1 MQRTENT
8 MTQALPLALAL
19 MIGGGAAVQTA
30 MLSSIGRQRGPAEA
44 GWQSILA
51 TVVGV
56 ALILA
61 VRSLRGDAPALPA
74 PLDRAPVQLAV
85 AAVAATGLVFTVRG
99 LEPYYLIVGF
109 FGLAFIVGAA
119 ALTPKL
125 GIALFLSAT
134 IAGQLVGALV
144 LDQIGAFGN
153 PVHSLNLARAAGVG
167 ALLAG
172 VVLVRG
178 AGR

>member
-1 MQRTENT
+1 
-8 MTQALPLALAL
+8 MTQSVPLALAL
-19 MIGGGAAVQTA
+19 FIGAGAAVQTA
-30 MLSSIGRQRGPAEA
+30 MLSAIGRQRGPAEA
-44 GWQSILA
+44 AWQSILA

-56 ALILA
+56 AVILA
-61 VRSLRGDAPALPA
+61 VRALRDDPPSLPA
-74 PLDRAPVQLAV
+74 PLDRAPVQFAV
-85 AAVAATGLVFTVRG
+85 AALAATTLVFTVRG

-119 ALTPKL
+119 ALTPRL

-134 IAGQLVGALV
+134 IAGQLMGALV

-153 PVHSLNLARAAGVG
+153 PVHSLNVARVAGVA

-178 AGR
+178 SGR

>member
-1 MQRTENT
+1 
-8 MTQALPLALAL
+8 MTQAFPLALAL
-19 MIGGGAAVQTA
+19 LIGGGAAVQTA
-30 MLSSIGRQRGPAEA
+30 MLSAIGRQRGPAEA

-56 ALILA
+56 AVILA
-61 VRSLRGDAPALPA
+61 VRSLRGDSPALPS
-74 PLDRAPVQLAV
+74 PLDRAPVQLGV
-85 AAVAATGLVFTVRG
+85 AAIAAAALVLTVRG
-99 LEPYYLIVGF
+99 LEPYYIIVGF

-153 PVHSLNLARAAGVG
+153 PVHTLTATRAAGIG
-167 ALLAG
+167 ALLVG

-178 AGR
+178 LGR

>member
-1 MQRTENT
+1 
-8 MTQALPLALAL
+8 MTQAFPLALAL
-19 MIGGGAAVQTA
+19 VIGGGAAVQTA
-30 MLSSIGRQRGPAEA
+30 MLGALGRQRGPTEA

-56 ALILA
+56 AVILA
-61 VRSLRGDAPALPA
+61 IRDLRGDAPALPS
-74 PLDRAPVQLAV
+74 PLDRAAVQLGVAAL
-85 AAVAATGLVFTVRG
+85 AAVALVFTVRG

-153 PVHSLNLARAAGVG
+153 PVHTLNVTRAAGVA
-167 ALLAG
+167 ALLVG

-178 AGR
+178 TGR